1 MCISCETY
9 GADHDGPTEPGI
21 VVKPSNLRVHRAF
34 DQYDAI
40 MFDAPILPLTYVGRR
55 KSTILAERR
64 EITFNIWFSVA
75 ILAFGLALTF
85 AI

>member
-1 MCISCETY
+1 MCVNCEIY

-21 VVKPSNLRVHRAF
+21 KPSNLRVHRAF

-55 KSTILAERR
+55 KSEVLAERR
-64 EITFNIWFSVA
+64 EITFNIWFCAV
-75 ILAFGLALTF
+75 IAFIGLTVITLAL
-85 AI
+85 